1 MRTLKRNRPRTLSAA
16 AAGLS
21 VLALVPPPTSAGG
34 GAASA
39 GDPANRVLAIEFAGS
54 VLGLRLVR
62 AEIQA
67 DLNGDE
73 YVARSLFRTTGLA
86 RFFEASQIEAASG
99 GTISTLGLTPYTYA
113 HDDQGE
119 KKRRLVSFDYRVD
132 DVVVH
137 VDPPFGDLG
146 EPPANAAQRR
156 EALDPVSAML
166 AMAMGG
172 GDAPCTRTVPV
183 FDSRLRYDLVFTS
196 LGADVVRTRAYEGP
210 AHKCEV
216 RYTPVAGFDPTDLE
230 EGKEAYET
238 PIYVWL
244 APLADGVTAPVLATA
259 NFRHEFPRLNVRVEA
274 LSATLTEN
282 AS

>member
-1 MRTLKRNRPRTLSAA
+1 MPAPKRNAPRPHCVALTALSLVALLAAPA
-16 AAGLS
+16 AAG
-21 VLALVPPPTSAGG
+21 GG
-34 GAASA
+34 RGDAAASE
-39 GDPANRVLAIEFAGS
+39 RVLAIEFAGS

-62 AEIQA
+62 AEIHA
-67 DLNGDE
+67 DVTGDE

-99 GTISTLGLTPYTYA
+99 GTISAHGLTPYTYA

-119 KKRRLVSFDYRVD
+119 KKRRVISFDYRVD
-132 DVVVH
+132 DVVVS

-146 EPPANAAQRR
+146 EPPASAAQRR

-166 AMAMGG
+166 AMAMDGG
-172 GDAPCTRTVPV
+172 ATPCARTVPV
-183 FDSRLRYDLVFTS
+183 FDSRLRYDLVFKP

-244 APLADGVTAPVLATA
+244 APLGDGITAPVLATA
-259 NFRHEFPRLNVRVEA
+259 SFRHEFPRLNVRVEA
-274 LSATLTEN
+274 LSATLTDK